1 MGKRIVMKTK
11 LKLFI
16 LLFFCWQ
23 TLCAQSIYKA
33 TEQYFRHD
41 PFKTEFS
48 QFLNK
53 LINDPSL
60 SQKEVIKTTD
70 STLFFLQG
78 MYATHSPFF
87 FPSISCKVVLAERLE
102 YPDSLSNTPLRFF
115 IYQLIGYAPPGEDGR
130 KDVKKEFEKLNN
142 RLKKGLQLAA
152 EKDLSHSSGK
162 SGMITNYTYGG
173 MIFSPLTIAWT
184 SSADKK
190 ENMVVLTIRFFMTNN
205 RAYLPE
211 TFNGPQTYID

>member
-1 MGKRIVMKTK
+1 MKI
-11 LKLFI
+11 KLFI
-16 LLFFCWQ
+16 FLSFCWQ
-23 TLCAQSIYKA
+23 TLCSQTFYKA

-53 LINDPSL
+53 LINDPLL

-78 MYATHSPFF
+78 IYATHSPFF
-87 FPSISCKVVLAERLE
+87 FPTISCKVVLAERLE
-102 YPDSLSNTPLRFF
+102 YPDSLSTRPARYF
-115 IYQLIGYAPPGEDGR
+115 IYQLIGYAPTGEDGR

-152 EKDLSHSSGK
+152 EKDLTQSNGK
-162 SGMITNYTYGG
+162 AGMITNYTYGG

-184 SSADKK
+184 STADKK
-190 ENMVVLTIRFFMTNN
+190 ENIVVLTVRFLMMNN
-205 RAYLPE
+205 QAYLPI
-211 TFNGPQTYID
+211 TFDSP

>member
-1 MGKRIVMKTK
+1 MKI
-11 LKLFI
+11 KLFI
-16 LLFFCWQ
+16 FLSLCWQ
-23 TLCAQSIYKA
+23 TICSQSIYKA

-48 QFLNK
+48 QFLIK

-60 SQKEVIKTTD
+60 SQKEVVKTTD

-78 MYATHSPFF
+78 IYTTHSPFF
-87 FPSISCKVVLAERLE
+87 FPTINCKVVLAERLE
-102 YPDSLSNTPLRFF
+102 YPDSLSTSPARFF
-115 IYQLIGYAPPGEDGR
+115 IYQLIGYAPSGEDGR

-152 EKDLSHSSGK
+152 EKDLTHSSGK

-190 ENMVVLTIRFFMTNN
+190 ENMVVLTIRFFMANN

-211 TFNGPQTYID
+211 SFNGSQTDIE

>member
-1 MGKRIVMKTK
+1 MGEGNIMKIK
-11 LKLFI
+11 LII
-16 LLFFCWQ
+16 LLSLSWQ
-23 TLCAQSIYKA
+23 TLCSQSIYKA

-41 PFKTEFS
+41 PFKSEFS
-48 QFLNK
+48 QFLIK

-78 MYATHSPFF
+78 IYTTHSPFF
-87 FPSISCKVVLAERLE
+87 FPTINCKVVLAERLE
-102 YPDSLSNTPLRFF
+102 YPDSLSPTPARFF
-115 IYQLIGYAPPGEDGR
+115 IYQLIGYAPPGEEGF
-130 KDVKKEFEKLNN
+130 KDVKKEFDKLNN
-142 RLKKGLQLAA
+142 RLKKGLDLAA
-152 EKDLSHSSGK
+152 QKDLKHASGK

-190 ENMVVLTIRFFMTNN
+190 ENMVVLTVRFFMTNN
-205 RAYLPE
+205 QAYLPI
-211 TFNGPQTYID
+211 PLDSP